1 MGIAFGAAS
10 LKSIKRDAVWTV
22 TSREVDDDD
31 DRQTRDKSY
40 DKWQTDP
47 EVMHVLATHG
57 NKRCAA
63 HV

>member
-1 MGIAFGAAS
+1 MGIAFDAAS

-22 TSREVDDDD
+22 TSREGDDDD
-31 DRQTRDKSY
+31 GKQRDKSY

-47 EVMHVLATHG
+47 DVMHVLATHG